1 LKANPKAKRHVR
13 KIIGWSAIALAA
25 LIAVLLV
32 ILLLV
37 DVAIYRGPL
46 QSGVSAL
53 VGRAFREIV
62 TLLHSSF

>member
-1 LKANPKAKRHVR
+1 M
-13 KIIGWSAIALAA
+13 IIGWSAITLVA

-37 DVAIYRGPL
+37 DVSVYRGPL

-53 VGRAFREIV
+53 LGR
-62 TLLHSSF
+62 